1 MSRAAPEQGAVRRR
15 LKLGAVLV
23 GVGDAVVTELWRD
36 EGIPLDASANIGWYI
51 QQAKEAEA
59 AKFDFVFIV
68 DSQYITPTYPHH
80 HLNRLEPLTLLSA
93 VAVHTQHIG
102 LIATVSTTYG
112 EPFETARRLASLD
125 LISGGRAGW
134 NIVTSQDAGTAGN
147 FSRKEHGD
155 YAQRY
160 RRADEAVQVVLGL
173 WSSYEEDAFATD
185 RKAPRF
191 LKPGKQHR
199 LDHTGEFYA
208 VTGPLNIARSPQG
221 HPPLVQAGTSAQ
233 GKELSAKV
241 ADVAF
246 SFAKQKDR
254 ALALNAEIRQRAQ
267 AHGGRSD
274 EILFM
279 PALSVI
285 IADTDEEARRIERSR
300 FDASDI
306 QRQLHALSRN
316 FSGHDF
322 TRHDLDA
329 PFPQLDP
336 ALSSGISSFTEEI
349 EAARRAGASLR
360 EVLQALQ
367 TPWLRLV
374 GSPNTVADAIEDWYA
389 STAADGF
396 NLFVHYP
403 QDWQRFRSQVLPLLR
418 ERGVVR
424 EEYDATTLR
433 GNLELGVPRARP
445 RPAQQPTVS

>member
-1 MSRAAPEQGAVRRR
+1 MRRK

-23 GVGDAVVTELWRD
+23 GVGDAVVTELWRHED
-36 EGIPLDASANIGWYI
+36 VPLDASANIDWYI
-51 QQAKEAEA
+51 KQAVEAEQ

-93 VAVHTQHIG
+93 VAVRTRNIG

-112 EPFETARRLASLD
+112 EPFDTARRLASLD

-147 FSRKEHGD
+147 FSRREHGD
-155 YAQRY
+155 YDQRY

-173 WSSYEEDAFATD
+173 WSSYEEGAFATD
-185 RKAPRF
+185 RKARRF
-191 LKPGKQHR
+191 LDPGKQHR
-199 LDHTGEFYA
+199 LDHVGEFYS
-208 VTGPLNIARSPQG
+208 VTGPLNVARSPQG
-221 HPPLVQAGTSAQ
+221 HPPLVQAGTSEQ

-246 SFAKQKDR
+246 SFAKTKDR
-254 ALALNAEIRQRAQ
+254 ALALNEEIRRRARR
-267 AHGGRSD
+267 HGGRAKD
-274 EILFM
+274 ILFM

-285 IADTDEEARRIERSR
+285 IGDTDEQARRVERAR
-300 FDASDI
+300 FDAADVE
-306 QRQLHALSRN
+306 RQLHALSRN

-322 TRHDLDA
+322 TRYDLDA
-329 PFPQLDP
+329 PFPDVDP
-336 ALSSGISSFTEEI
+336 GLSSGISSFTEEI

-360 EVLQALQ
+360 EVLQVLH

-374 GSPNTVADAIEDWYA
+374 GSPGTVADAIEDWYA

-396 NLFVHYP
+396 NVFVHYP
-403 QDWQRFRSQVLPLLR
+403 EDWRRFREEVVPLLR
-418 ERGVVR
+418 QRGVVR
-424 EEYDATTLR
+424 EEYEASTLR
-433 GNLELGVPRARP
+433 GNLGLPIPAAAPPARARAAGA
-445 RPAQQPTVS
+445 RHCVA